1 MPWNYAQKQRAIR
14 ACLKD
19 GNSCT
24 PSITIAAAETFE
36 SHLTD
41 YLKGQVWIIIIVRP
55 YNFFLCCFSQSN
67 LSHCRFVLQISSYFT
82 DKLLGI
88 VRDTIFHM
96 KELSISETKQ
106 NVPLGM
112 QQLAANVNK
121 GDAALEFIKHVCA
134 VLALDQNVQHD
145 ILVIFVRLFSCRCL
159 NLLSFRFDC

>member
-1 MPWNYAQKQRAIR
+1 M
-14 ACLKD
+14 L
-19 GNSCT
+19 
-24 PSITIAAAETFE
+24 
-36 SHLTD
+36 
-41 YLKGQVWIIIIVRP
+41 
-55 YNFFLCCFSQSN
+55 FFSVN
-67 LSHCRFVLQISSYFT
+67 LSRCCFVLQISSYFT

-96 KELSISETKQ
+96 KELSLSETKQ

-121 GDAALEFIKHVCA
+121 GGAALEFIKHVCA

>member
-1 MPWNYAQKQRAIR
+1 MPWNYAQNQAAIR
-14 ACLKD
+14 ASLKD

-24 PSITIAAAETFE
+24 PSITIAAAETCE

-41 YLKGQVWIIIIVRP
+41 YLKGQVWIKIIVRL
-55 YNFFLCCFSQSN
+55 YNFFLCFYTQSN
-67 LSHCRFVLQISSYFT
+67 LSCCCFMLQISSYFT

-96 KELSISETKQ
+96 KELSRSENEQ

-112 QQLAANVNK
+112 QQLAVNVNK

-145 ILVIFVRLFSCRCL
+145 VLVIFVRLFSCCCL
-159 NLLSFRFDC
+159 NLLSFKFYW